1 MELLTGYA
9 TKTTDT
15 STGWGMHGVR
25 AAAAMERARC
35 GRRPAQRVFFD
46 ERQRVGGSSGGA
58 GGPAGGASGGGTY
71 QSGLFGEEV
80 VADGLVAAGWRMLG
94 HRVRT
99 RVGEVDLIARR
110 HDTIV
115 FAEVKTAGPG
125 RLGVEECVSTK
136 QRHRIRRAAVA
147 WMAANPRLQRGVRR
161 YRFDVFLVRRDEDG
175 TIVRIDHVRDAF

>member
-1 MELLTGYA
+1 MELLTGYGS
-9 TKTTDT
+9 KTADT
-15 STGWGMHGVR
+15 TSGWGMHGVR

-46 ERQRVGGSSGGA
+46 ERQRAGGA
-58 GGPAGGASGGGTY
+58 GGSGGPAGGGTY

-80 VADGLVAAGWRMLG
+80 VADGLVADGWRMLG

-99 RVGEVDLIARR
+99 RVGEIDIVARR
-110 HDTIV
+110 HDTVV

-125 RLGVEECVSTK
+125 RLGVEECVSAK
-136 QRHRIRRAAVA
+136 QRLRIRRAAVA

-175 TIVRIDHVRDAF
+175 AIVRIDHVRDAF

>member
-1 MELLTGYA
+1 MDLITGYDSRVQHA
-9 TKTTDT
+9 DR
-15 STGWGMHGVR
+15 SWGMHGVR

-35 GRRPAQRVFFD
+35 GRRPGRHVFFD
-46 ERQRVGGSSGGA
+46 ERSRAGGSG
-58 GGPAGGASGGGTY
+58 GGPAGTGTY

-80 VADGLVAAGWRMLG
+80 VADGLLAGGWKILG

-110 HDTIV
+110 GDTVV

-125 RLGVEECVSTK
+125 RIAVEESIGAR

-147 WMAANPRLQRGVRR
+147 WMSANPRLQRGVRR
-161 YRFDVFLVRRDEDG
+161 YRFDVFLVRRDRDG
-175 TIVRIDHVRDAF
+175 SITRIDHVRDAF